1 MCMISVGIRD
11 LKNKLSHYLRLV
23 REGETVL
30 VRDRSRIVA
39 EIRKFAPDSG
49 KSKLDAY
56 LESGELQ
63 GTIIPAKR
71 SKSNISAI
79 LSEYATPD
87 TKIDWR
93 REYRRT
99 RVDRQ

>member
-1 MCMISVGIRD
+1 MISVGIRD

-39 EIRKFAPDSG
+39 EIRRFDPDSG
-49 KSKLDAY
+49 KSRLDAY
-56 LESGELQ
+56 LESGQLR

-71 SKSNISAI
+71 SKSNISAV
-79 LSEYATPD
+79 LSAYSTPD
-87 TKIDWR
+87 AKIDWK
-93 REYRRT
+93 REYHRT
-99 RVDRQ
+99 RADRQ